1 MKRNFKGGDKMVA
14 FKVEKFIVSDVIRYR
29 NQSVVTIPK
38 PHKPIWTGDYIQLA
52 TGQQLK
58 VERVP
63 LYDNPKSVPVGKID
77 IVLDAKININ
87 DVLYY

>member
-1 MKRNFKGGDKMVA
+1 MVA
-14 FKVEKFIVSDVIRYR
+14 FQVEKLIVSDVIRYR
-29 NQSVVTIPK
+29 NQSVVTISK

-52 TGQQLK
+52 TGQRLK
-58 VERVP
+58 VAGVP

-87 DVLYY
+87 DVLYYWQ